1 MGNNITKIL
10 GLVICTALTLWVI
23 DMAAGIP
30 AFIESISSLL
40 VVLGAVGF
48 ALAKDDTTN
57 LIANLGAGAVCFG
70 WLGLLVGVVGWRH
83 RYCGK

>member
-48 ALAKDDTTN
+48 ALAKTVPPT
-57 LIANLGAGAVCFG
+57 
-70 WLGLLVGVVGWRH
+70 
-83 RYCGK
+83 